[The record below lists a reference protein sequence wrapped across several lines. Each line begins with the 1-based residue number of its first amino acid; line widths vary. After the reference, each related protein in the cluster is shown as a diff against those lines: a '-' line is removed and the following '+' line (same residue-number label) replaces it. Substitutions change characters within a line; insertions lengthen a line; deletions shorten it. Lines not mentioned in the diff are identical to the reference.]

1 MDVREAILNASTKL
15 FAERGFDATP
25 LQAIADVV
33 GIRKPSLLY
42 HFPSKEELRQAVLE
56 QLLSHW
62 SEVLPRLLM
71 AAAQDGMARFD
82 RVVEELLDF
91 FAADPDRARLL
102 VREALDRPSEMRT
115 YLSQFV
121 RPWIDL
127 VAEYIRKGQR
137 TGEISPD
144 VDPESYVVQVVSLV
158 LAGFATADCL
168 GVVLVEGDEAVR
180 SVHPRHTIEL
190 VRIMKSSLFSSRAE
204 SAEAELH
211 SAGEVR

>member
-1 MDVREAILNASTKL
+1 MDVRETILNASTKL

-82 RVVEELLDF
+82 RVVEELLEF

-102 VREALDRPSEMRT
+102 VREALDRPDEMRA
-115 YLSQFV
+115 YLREYV

-137 TGEISPD
+137 TGEIVEG
-144 VDPESYVVQVVSLV
+144 VDPESYVVQVISLV
-158 LAGFATADCL
+158 LAGFSTANCF
-168 GVVLVEGDEAVR
+168 GVVLLDGNEAER
-180 SVHPRHTIEL
+180 AVHPRHQLEL
-190 VRIMKSSLFSSRAE
+190 LRIMKTSLFSSPSE
-204 SAEAELH
+204 STDVPPD
-211 SAGEVR
+211 GTQEVR